1 MGAGAELPHH
11 IIRKGTNFILQCCP
25 SLDLSKTAVC

>member
-1 MGAGAELPHH
+1 MGAGAERPHH

-25 SLDLSKTAVC
+25 RVDLSKTAIC